1 MSLHARSVTA
11 SAGTPP
17 EYFDRVLDAL
27 IESGEI
33 KVHKARALL
42 AEMTAGDK
50 ASGREA
56 AGEMEVHGTGAG
68 KVILLGEHA
77 AVYDRHVLALPLDG
91 AVAASI
97 RESSETR
104 WIFYERNND
113 RNGERRF
120 TVRQHAPAG
129 LPEMLDLIL
138 KQLGMNGRAF
148 EIRLRSRIPR
158 AAGLGSSAA
167 VAVAILRAFDHV
179 FTLRLTDEAINE
191 LAFACEKLA
200 HGNPSGI
207 DNTVATYGRAVLF
220 RKSAT
225 PPARPLEL
233 TEVPPIVIAAS
244 GMHSVTK
251 DQVTAVR
258 DRHARMTDRY
268 NAIFDEIDEISMA
281 GATALTGRD
290 YAELGALMNLCQ
302 GLLNAVGVST
312 PELEKMVDMARRN
325 GAAGAKLTGAGGGGS
340 IVALCPGTAD
350 RVEQALRA
358 AGYRII

>member
-1 MSLHARSVTA
+1 M
-11 SAGTPP
+11 
-17 EYFDRVLDAL
+17 
-27 IESGEI
+27 
-33 KVHKARALL
+33 
-42 AEMTAGDK
+42 
-50 ASGREA
+50 
-56 AGEMEVHGTGAG
+56 
-68 KVILLGEHA
+68 
-77 AVYDRHVLALPLDG
+77 
-91 AVAASI
+91 
-97 RESSETR
+97 
-104 WIFYERNND
+104 
-113 RNGERRF
+113 
-120 TVRQHAPAG
+120 
-129 LPEMLDLIL
+129 
-138 KQLGMNGRAF
+138 
-148 EIRLRSRIPR
+148 
-158 AAGLGSSAA
+158 
-167 VAVAILRAFDHV
+167 LRAFDHV